1 MRVRGKRRNDAS
13 KKVRPRWYVVRKVGG
28 RVRCRINSNKRHCEW
43 KAMGGDMSN
52 GWISVKDRLPDEDE
66 MVLTYSPTSANP
78 VSVGELCGAESW
90 VLVTKINTIDDVD
103 YDSVPTHWM
112 PLPAPP
118 ATVPIPLTKIEALR
132 EAMKILHLFVNRE
145 CGGTQ
150 WTQEE
155 IVTGCGQLPRLRAA
169 LESED

>member
-1 MRVRGKRRNDAS
+1 
-13 KKVRPRWYVVRKVGG
+13 
-28 RVRCRINSNKRHCEW
+28 
-43 KAMGGDMSN
+43 MSE
-52 GWISVKDRLPDEDE
+52 WISVKERLPPTGVR
-66 MVLTYSPTSANP
+66 VLAWVRDCHGKSEPSVLAYTVPYTSKHFTPPAFWDGDGP
-78 VSVGELCGAESW
+78 MSW
-90 VLVTKINTIDDVD
+90 TEDDV
-103 YDSVPTHWM
+103 THWM
-112 PLPAPP
+112 PLPDPP
-118 ATVPIPLTKIEALR
+118 AIAPKPLTKTEALR